1 MELEGGGAVGLF
13 CFALLCFEEKEEA
26 IVKLTKNKKCNYGIE
41 TKARIQETVS
51 KQTLE

>member
-1 MELEGGGAVGLF
+1 MELEGGRAIGMV

-26 IVKLTKNKKCNYGIE
+26 IVKLIKNKKCIDGIE
-41 TKARIQETVS
+41 TKIRIQETVS